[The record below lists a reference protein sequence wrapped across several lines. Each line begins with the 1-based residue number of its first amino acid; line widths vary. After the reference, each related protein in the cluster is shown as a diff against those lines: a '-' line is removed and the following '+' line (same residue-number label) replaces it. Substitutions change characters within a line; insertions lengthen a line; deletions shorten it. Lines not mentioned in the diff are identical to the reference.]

1 MNARYL
7 LLYGVLSAK
16 KPTHYCT
23 LHKCGVTKHC
33 CKKKCWKCVH
43 LKPISR
49 YYAELIKK

>member
-33 CKKKCWKCVH
+33 CKKRCWKCVH

-49 YYAELIKK
+49 YYTELIKK